1 MREGAN
7 FAYAMGNAS
16 MREAA
21 LALAVLL
28 VGAIPIP
35 GLVTATKAA
44 LLLAWAYGESL
55 IDVRILLAGGKVPLL
70 KDESSWRLSLENL
83 AHLTQVLEE
92 AGSGTGKGL
101 AYKDYLRLLLAVGD
115 KKEYPMRA
123 LDMIEGQM
131 RKRAATAEF
140 QADYCIAGIRAEAQ
154 FYIKPVFL
162 RITSAFTGTSK
173 RGIEYGTAGAMTYL
187 AGG

>member
-1 MREGAN
+1 MLFR
-7 FAYAMGNAS
+7 S
-16 MREAA
+16 
-21 LALAVLL
+21 
-28 VGAIPIP
+28 
-35 GLVTATKAA
+35 
-44 LLLAWAYGESL
+44 
-55 IDVRILLAGGKVPLL
+55 
-70 KDESSWRLSLENL
+70 DESSWRLSLENL

-131 RKRAATAEF
+131 RKRAATAAF
-140 QADYCIAGIRAEAQ
+140 HADYCIAGIQAEAQ